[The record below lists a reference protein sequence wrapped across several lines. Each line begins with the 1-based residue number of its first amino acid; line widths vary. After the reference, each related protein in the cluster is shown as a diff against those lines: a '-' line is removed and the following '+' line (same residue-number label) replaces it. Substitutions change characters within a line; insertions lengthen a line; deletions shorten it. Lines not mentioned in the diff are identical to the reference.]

1 MRKGTG
7 QDGMGWDRTK
17 ELRRGEL
24 YVVNNTSHF
33 IWVGIFCMRIS
44 SSSSSSFSSPPPPN
58 KPNNSPPPLS
68 LTHSLAHSTNTTLPP
83 LHTTNPSL
91 SKYPSNS
98 RSTSHS
104 LGGTTSTFPL
114 FISSKCRPTCSN
126 LFSQLSGPWKF
137 CEQKIQRLVVGGRRD
152 WWWQIEASVV
162 R

>member
-1 MRKGTG
+1 
-7 QDGMGWDRTK
+7 MGGYLLH
-17 ELRRGEL
+17 ENLNI
-24 YVVNNTSHF
+24 V
-33 IWVGIFCMRIS
+33 IFFLFFF
-44 SSSSSSFSSPPPPN
+44 FS
-58 KPNNSPPPLS
+58 PL
-68 LTHSLAHSTNTTLPP
+68 THSTNTTLPP

-114 FISSKCRPTCSN
+114 FISSRCRPTCSN

-137 CEQKIQRLVVGGRRD
+137 CEQKIQRLVGGGRRD

>member
-1 MRKGTG
+1 
-7 QDGMGWDRTK
+7 MGGYLLH
-17 ELRRGEL
+17 ENL
-24 YVVNNTSHF
+24 N
-33 IWVGIFCMRIS
+33 IIFS
-44 SSSSSSFSSPPPPN
+44 SSSQQAEQN
-58 KPNNSPPPLS
+58 PPLS
-68 LTHSLAHSTNTTLPP
+68 LTHSTNTTRPP
-83 LHTTNPSL
+83 LHTTKPSL

-137 CEQKIQRLVVGGRRD
+137 CVQKIQRLVVGGRRD